1 MTTKLIDRGWNNIKT
16 QIKRLQGTEITVG
29 VQGQEA
35 QLKDPDSDATLA
47 DIAVYNH
54 FGTKHIPARPFLQ
67 LALDNN
73 QKQINDFI
81 DKNLNYLMTKKGSQ
95 APAALNRIGA
105 FLVGAIQREIN
116 SNIQPANAP
125 STIRAKKSSRT
136 LVDSGRLRSSITY
149 EIRY

>member
-1 MTTKLIDRGWNNIKT
+1 MTTRLVDRGWNNIKT

-35 QLKDPDSDATLA
+35 RLKDPDSDATLA

-54 FGTKHIPARPFLQ
+54 FGTKHIPPRPFLQ

-81 DKNLNYLMTKKGSQ
+81 DKNLNYLMARKGAQ

-125 STIRAKKSSRT
+125 STIRQKKSSRT

>member
-1 MTTKLIDRGWNNIKT
+1 MTTRLVDRGWNNIKT

-35 QLKDPDSDATLA
+35 RLKDPDSGATLA
-47 DIAVYNH
+47 DIAAYNH
-54 FGTKHIPARPFLQ
+54 FGTKHIPPRPFLQ

-81 DKNLNYLMTKKGSQ
+81 DKNLNYLMTRKGAQ

-105 FLVGAIQREIN
+105 FLVGQIQREIN

-125 STIRAKKSSRT
+125 STIKAKKSSRT
-136 LVDSGRLRSSITY
+136 LVDTGRLRSSITY

>member
-1 MTTKLIDRGWNNIKT
+1 MTTKIVDRGWNNIKT

-35 QLKDPDSDATLA
+35 RLKDPDSDATLA

-54 FGTKHIPARPFLQ
+54 FGTKHIPPRPFLQ

-81 DKNLNYLMTKKGSQ
+81 DKNLNYLMTRKGAQ